1 MDLVEDLDYT
11 REGWREGQEAT
22 LENRPRL
29 KYPLERWNAAP
40 NKRAYNQA
48 WLDLNNRVQ
57 LAYEAALSPE
67 LKAERSRLAEER
79 MMAEARAF
87 YASRAPGDNRSFW
100 D

>member
-1 MDLVEDLDYT
+1 MYLVEDLDYT

-29 KYPLERWNAAP
+29 KYPLERWNAAAD
-40 NKRAYNQA
+40 KRAFNRA
-48 WLDLNNRVQ
+48 WVDLNDRLLN
-57 LAYEAALSPE
+57 AYEAALSPE

-79 MMAEARAF
+79 MMAEAQAF